1 MSPRVGLFGLIGSGN
16 SGNDASAETVLAY
29 LRTAHPDVVVDA
41 MCGGPD
47 VVRARYGIDAV
58 PILWYQK
65 YEQRKTAVPT
75 AVLKVFGK
83 GVDTFRLARWVRRH
97 DAVIVPGAGP
107 LETTLPVRAWGFPYA
122 LFVLSLS
129 GKVFGTK
136 VAFVSVGADDIGKPV
151 TRWLSNRTARLAYYR
166 SYRDT
171 YSRDKMRQRG
181 IDTTADRIYPDLA
194 FGVPSPPHEPGDPQ
208 VVGVGVMD
216 YHGGNDDRKQ
226 AGQIH
231 SAYTTSM
238 TRFVR
243 WLIDSGHRVRLFYGD
258 AKFDGPI
265 AENIAADLRRQLP
278 GIDESRVTVVP
289 ALTYAELM
297 TAMAPCG
304 TVVATRYHN
313 VICALKLGKPTISLG
328 YSHKFV
334 ALMESMGQA
343 DFTARAAAPDVDR
356 LIALFKELENR
367 RAELTEE
374 LAAANAANRD
384 QLTDQ
389 FALLSERL
397 LPGSKP
403 VTAQSL
409 TWSR

>member
-1 MSPRVGLFGLIGSGN
+1 VKRRVGLFGLIGSGN

-75 AVLKVFGK
+75 AVFKAFGK
-83 GVDTFRLARWVRRH
+83 GVDTFRMARWVRRH

-136 VAFVSVGADDIGKPV
+136 VALVSVGADDIGKPV
-151 TRWLSNRTARLAYYR
+151 TRWLSNTTARLAYYR

-171 YSRDKMRQRG
+171 YSRDKMRRRG

-194 FGVPSPPHEPGDPQ
+194 FGVPSPPYEPGDPQ

-216 YHGGNDDRKQ
+216 YHGGNDDRKR

-265 AENIAADLRRQLP
+265 AENIAADVRRQLP
-278 GIDESRVTVVP
+278 GLDQARVTVVP

-297 TAMAPCG
+297 AAMAPCG
-304 TVVATRYHN
+304 AVVATRYHN

-384 QLTDQ
+384 HLDDQ
-389 FALLSERL
+389 FALLSARL
-397 LPGSKP
+397 LPGSEP

>member
-1 MSPRVGLFGLIGSGN
+1 MSRRVGLFGLIGSGN

-75 AVLKVFGK
+75 AVLKLFGK

-122 LFVLSLS
+122 LFVLAVS

-136 VAFVSVGADDIGKPV
+136 VALVSVGADDIGKPV
-151 TRWLSNRTARLAYYR
+151 TRWLSNTTARLAYYR

-194 FGVPSPPHEPGDPQ
+194 FGVPSPPYEPGDPQ

-243 WLIDSGHRVRLFYGD
+243 WLIDSGHQVRLFYGD

-265 AENIAADLRRQLP
+265 AEDIVADVRRQLP
-278 GIDESRVTVVP
+278 GMDESRVTVMP

-297 TAMAPCG
+297 AAMAPCG

-343 DFTARAAAPDVDR
+343 DFTAVAAAPDVDR
-356 LIALFKELENR
+356 LIALFEEMHNR
-367 RAELTEE
+367 RAELTEA
-374 LAAANAANRD
+374 LAAANAANRQSLD
-384 QLTDQ
+384 DQ
-389 FALLSERL
+389 FAVLSARL

-409 TWSR
+409 TWSK

>member
-1 MSPRVGLFGLIGSGN
+1 MSRRVGLFGLIGSGN
-16 SGNDASAETVLAY
+16 SGNDASMETVLAY

-47 VVRARYGIDAV
+47 AVRARYRIDGV

-97 DAVIVPGAGP
+97 DAVIVPGAGAF
-107 LETTLPVRAWGFPYA
+107 ETTLPVRAWGFPYA

-151 TRWLSNRTARLAYYR
+151 TRWLSNSTARRAYYR

-171 YSRDKMRQRG
+171 FSRDKMRQRG
-181 IDTTADRIYPDLA
+181 IDTAADRVYPDLA
-194 FGVPSPPHEPGDPQ
+194 FGVPAPPYTPGDPE

-231 SAYTTSM
+231 SAYTTNM

-258 AKFDGPI
+258 AKFDGAI
-265 AENIAADLRRQLP
+265 AETIVADVRRQLP
-278 GIDESRVTVVP
+278 GMDESRVTVVP

-297 TAMAPCG
+297 AAMAPCG

-343 DFTARAAAPDVDR
+343 DFTAPAAAPDVDR
-356 LIALFKELENR
+356 LIALFEEMQNR

-384 QLTDQ
+384 QLADQ
-389 FALLSERL
+389 FALLSDRL

>member
-1 MSPRVGLFGLIGSGN
+1 VSPRVGLFGLIGSGN
-16 SGNDASAETVLAY
+16 SGNDASMETVLAY

-47 VVRARYGIDAV
+47 VVRARYGIDGV

-122 LFVLSLS
+122 LFVLSVS

-136 VAFVSVGADDIGKPV
+136 VALVSVGADDIGKPV
-151 TRWLSNRTARLAYYR
+151 TRWLSNTTARLAYYR

-194 FGVPSPPHEPGDPQ
+194 FGVPSPPYEPGDPQ

-265 AENIAADLRRQLP
+265 AENIAADVRRQLP
-278 GIDESRVTVVP
+278 GMDQSRVTVVP

-297 TAMAPCG
+297 AAMAPCG
-304 TVVATRYHN
+304 AVVATRYHN

-328 YSHKFV
+328 YSHKFI

-343 DFTARAAAPDVDR
+343 DFTAPAAAPDVDR

-367 RAELTEE
+367 RAELAEE

-384 QLTDQ
+384 HLDDQ
-389 FALLSERL
+389 FALLSARL

-403 VTAQSL
+403 FTAQSL